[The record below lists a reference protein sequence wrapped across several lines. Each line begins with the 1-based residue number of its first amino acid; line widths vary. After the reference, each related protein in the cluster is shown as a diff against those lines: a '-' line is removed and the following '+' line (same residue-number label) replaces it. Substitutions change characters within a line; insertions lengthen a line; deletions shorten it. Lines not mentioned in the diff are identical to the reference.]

1 MGDKKEHHKH
11 HKQDPNRPQSQ
22 DVADLEEISEEE
34 FLRLG
39 GQSQKQ
45 RQPTKHDIN
54 GRILRREINKDE
66 STTILIGV
74 GSEQG
79 VEDGMQGKLV
89 AGNVHIPFRVY
100 NTQDRTCLAKINV
113 PNQDIIIQ
121 NPYVIINPS
130 KH

>member
-1 MGDKKEHHKH
+1 MGDKKEHHK

-34 FLRLG
+34 YQRLK

-54 GRILRREINKDE
+54 GRIIRRELHDYE
-66 STTILIGV
+66 AATTVLIGV

-79 VEDGMQGKLV
+79 VEDGMHGKLV
-89 AGNVHIPFRVY
+89 AGNLHITFTVY
-100 NTQDRTCLAKINV
+100 NTQGRTCLAKINV

-121 NPYVIINPS
+121 NPHVIINPS